1 MGGFRDGPG
10 VAGRGGGGW
19 VEASFRLSV
28 KFSVVS
34 KTFSVK

>member
-1 MGGFRDGPG
+1 MGGFRVGPG
-10 VAGRGGGGW
+10 VAGRGGGW